1 MRENPDMVLINV
13 DKIVDVAILL
23 KSHYHEKLSQL
34 FDQNENFEKLKKFNL
49 EKELAAFRLILKNN
63 LGGCVNSKTMT
74 YLSPNSTTSI
84 SYGLLKLHKPEKSLR
99 PICTGY
105 NAIFATLHKYLKK
118 FIDPI
123 LKKCTDLIDSQA
135 QFKGVV

>member
-1 MRENPDMVLINV
+1 MRENPDIVLINV
-13 DKIVDVAILL
+13 DKIVNVAILL

-84 SYGLLKLHKPEKSLR
+84 SYGLLKLHKPKNSLR
-99 PICTGY
+99 PI
-105 NAIFATLHKYLKK
+105 
-118 FIDPI
+118 
-123 LKKCTDLIDSQA
+123 
-135 QFKGVV
+135 